1 MTEIGS
7 QRINTALRNV
17 NALLRLST
25 NLINF
30 ERADVYSS
38 ELHISEYELN
48 TYMNEIYKSFR
59 SYANIKH
66 IDFTYK
72 SDFNYLNVW
81 FDSDKMGSI
90 LKNILSNALK
100 YTVEGSISIYME
112 DDWLVIEDTGIG
124 ICSEDL
130 PRIFE
135 KGFTGYNGRSDKKS
149 TGIGLY
155 LCKQIIEKLR
165 CQIRVES
172 KLGKGTRVLLHLMKE
187 KLPVE

>member
-48 TYMNEIYKSFR
+48 TYMNEIYNSFC

-66 IDFTYK
+66 IDFTSK
-72 SDFNYLNVW
+72 VTL
-81 FDSDKMGSI
+81 
-90 LKNILSNALK
+90 
-100 YTVEGSISIYME
+100 
-112 DDWLVIEDTGIG
+112 
-124 ICSEDL
+124 
-130 PRIFE
+130 
-135 KGFTGYNGRSDKKS
+135 
-149 TGIGLY
+149 
-155 LCKQIIEKLR
+155 II
-165 CQIRVES
+165 
-172 KLGKGTRVLLHLMKE
+172 
-187 KLPVE
+187 

>member
-1 MTEIGS
+1 MLKEYALDNLIKQALKKYS
-7 QRINTALRNV
+7 RMFAMQKLALHYEALRV
-17 NALLRLST
+17 TVTTDEKWLVFVL
-25 NLINF
+25 
-30 ERADVYSS
+30 EQ
-38 ELHISEYELN
+38 
-48 TYMNEIYKSFR
+48 
-59 SYANIKH
+59 
-66 IDFTYK
+66 
-72 SDFNYLNVW
+72 
-81 FDSDKMGSI
+81 
-90 LKNILSNALK
+90 ILSNALK

-130 PRIFE
+130 QRICE

-172 KLGKGTRVLLHLMKE
+172 KLGKGTRVLLYLMKE
-187 KLPVE
+187 NLQVE